1 MSFDATCYCP
11 KCKHFWYECADKD
24 ETYVCPECGHRNI
37 EPEEIDL
44 LS

>member
-1 MSFDATCYCP
+1 MSFDATCYCDV
-11 KCKHFWYECADKD
+11 CGTSWYECADID
-24 ETYVCPECGHRNI
+24 ETFTCPDCGQTGI